1 YQPSL
6 QRGYPQAQPQQE
18 VLRLPQ
24 QAQAQNGKTFQN
36 HPLPD
41 RLLSRVAIA
50 LVLAWRGLPVSIHSS
65 RIVYNGQACVL
76 GLLFRVIA
84 LVEPPQMLLA
94 TILKEAI
101 DKARVF
107 SSRFIVPDDFML
119 GHPEREKMIVY
130 LKALSWKGTESGAA
144 DSARVSVWKVRNE
157 WRRHKEF
164 VEMEQL
170 AHEACTDLVEETAL
184 MLGYLN

>member
-1 YQPSL
+1 
-6 QRGYPQAQPQQE
+6 
-18 VLRLPQ
+18 
-24 QAQAQNGKTFQN
+24 
-36 HPLPD
+36 
-41 RLLSRVAIA
+41 
-50 LVLAWRGLPVSIHSS
+50 
-65 RIVYNGQACVL
+65 
-76 GLLFRVIA
+76 
-84 LVEPPQMLLA
+84 MLLA
-94 TILKEAI
+94 NILKEAI

-107 SSRFIVPDDFML
+107 SDRFIVPDDFML

-157 WRRHKEF
+157 WRKHKEF

-184 MLGYLN
+184 MLGYLNGDQKMIERVLKGRRGDRYNDRQEITGKGGAPIEFTINLGGVPRPQRLE